1 MTSPNCDLCGTWGDR
16 VECCGCDKHVCED
29 CREVGPDKKVRC
41 AECHAERFPGLVGIR
56 RTGPKTFLCI
66 WWSGDVRRERVFV
79 GSDGA
84 IAFQKEA
91 ASLAIVEADRRQFVE
106 TANAASRGML
116 MRSRG
121 YSSVELYQRMNA
133 GAQGVIQRAMI
144 GGVS

>member
-1 MTSPNCDLCGTWGDR
+1 VSDTTCNLCGYWGER

-29 CREVGPDKKVRC
+29 CREVGPDEKVRC

-79 GSDGA
+79 GADGA

-91 ASLAIVEADRRQFVE
+91 ASLALVEADHRQFVE
-106 TANAASRGML
+106 TANAAAERVQRSAQEWGMAEL
-116 MRSRG
+116 SKRMR
-121 YSSVELYQRMNA
+121 A
-133 GAQGVIQRAMI
+133 GAAGC
-144 GGVS
+144 VSAALLNEGR